1 MSFCCQ
7 TLFARVAAANSTS
20 QTVPLELIAS
30 ACRGLAVLMDTYA
43 EDKQV
48 VSRLEQ
54 VQQRYCPRLPV
65 SPSRHSNR
73 ERAF

>member
-1 MSFCCQ
+1 MSFFFQ

-43 EDKQV
+43 QDKQV

-54 VQQRYCPRLPV
+54 VQQRYCPRLP
-65 SPSRHSNR
+65 PSRQNDRPH